1 MDYAEPVKTL
11 LTYGSCQEM
20 SGWPNYLEIGFTHE
34 HIPELI
40 RMVTDRELLWADQDS
55 IEVWGPVHAWRTL
68 GQLGAEEAIEP
79 LIALFS
85 ELSEDDWASDEFPE
99 VMALFGAKA
108 IQPLKEYLSDSSN
121 NELARATAANCL
133 EKIGNANSFL
143 KNDCISILT
152 DHLEQSTFDVPTL
165 NGLVIAHL
173 IELEAVDSIGAIRK
187 AFNNDNVDLTVAG
200 DIEDVEI
207 LLGLRTE
214 RETPPPNYFNPEI
227 EKLSAAFDDFKGKK
241 KKIGRN
247 DPCPCGSG
255 KKYKKCCLNK
265 DSEMA

>member
-40 RMVTDRELLWADQDS
+40 RMVTDRKLLWADQDS
-55 IEVWGPVHAWRTL
+55 IEVWAPVHAWRTL
-68 GQLGAEEAIEP
+68 GQLGAEEAIKP
-79 LIALFS
+79 LIGLFS
-85 ELSEDDWASDEFPE
+85 ELSEDDWASDELPE

-152 DHLEQSTFDVPTL
+152 DHLEQSAL
-165 NGLVIAHL
+165 M
-173 IELEAVDSIGAIRK
+173 
-187 AFNNDNVDLTVAG
+187 
-200 DIEDVEI
+200 
-207 LLGLRTE
+207 
-214 RETPPPNYFNPEI
+214 
-227 EKLSAAFDDFKGKK
+227 
-241 KKIGRN
+241 
-247 DPCPCGSG
+247 
-255 KKYKKCCLNK
+255 CLP
-265 DSEMA
+265 